1 MSTPRFHYCERSL
14 TMDVSLP
21 FISATEEEG
30 RAVTLGLH
38 EKVAPPHG
46 QEQERKGRRAGVSV
60 PKADS
65 GTLNTGFQR
74 LDFILRVTT
83 AQ

>member
-1 MSTPRFHYCERSL
+1 
-14 TMDVSLP
+14 MDVSLP

-46 QEQERKGRRAGVSV
+46 
-60 PKADS
+60 
-65 GTLNTGFQR
+65 
-74 LDFILRVTT
+74 
-83 AQ
+83 